1 MDKVTEAAI
10 RYLELKTK
18 HFFWIPASSFV
29 KFSFWVYVSFF
40 CESISSPTR
49 SFPYSLMTHCR
60 TLKHVCYEFDVE
72 EKAVRYVLKNPL
84 LLMGSD
90 DSWINERIE
99 SQLRK
104 GVPV

>member
-1 MDKVTEAAI
+1 
-10 RYLELKTK
+10 
-18 HFFWIPASSFV
+18 
-29 KFSFWVYVSFF
+29 
-40 CESISSPTR
+40 
-49 SFPYSLMTHCR
+49 MTHCR